1 MLSNELS
8 FKLSFIFSALPQTL
22 KLENICSTAFSIPRA
37 VSFNAV
43 NCHGFPVNFKKFEF
57 FVLSR

>member
-43 NCHGFPVNFKKFEF
+43 IFSNRKSFRIIEKPFQ
-57 FVLSR
+57 